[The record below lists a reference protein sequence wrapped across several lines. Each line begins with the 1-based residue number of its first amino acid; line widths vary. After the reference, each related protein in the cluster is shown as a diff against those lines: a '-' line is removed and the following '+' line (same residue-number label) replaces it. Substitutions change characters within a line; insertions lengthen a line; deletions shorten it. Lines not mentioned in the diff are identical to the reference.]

1 MLFCFQRLLRACKR
15 VNSPHKRQFNIWGK
29 MQVLSTQDAQHPK
42 LQFSVL
48 QLSSWPA
55 LCELAPD
62 TAGHLSRICAL
73 LARKPSV
80 GMLIPVMLDI
90 APSVVYALLETLYA
104 KGHILALGALAAS
117 EQAAPSN
124 AGPVQTPELPA
135 ATASFLGNVW
145 LRLTQQK

>member
-1 MLFCFQRLLRACKR
+1 
-15 VNSPHKRQFNIWGK
+15 
-29 MQVLSTQDAQHPK
+29 MQALSTHDFFLRPK

-48 QLSSWPA
+48 QLASWPA

-73 LARKPSV
+73 LARKPSL
-80 GMLIPVMLDI
+80 GILIPAMLDI

-104 KGHILALGALAAS
+104 KGHILALGALAAP
-117 EQAAPSN
+117 EPATAPN
-124 AGPVQTPELPA
+124 AEPVHAPELPA
-135 ATASFLGNVW
+135 AATSLLGKIR